1 MTESINSIS
10 PPTNRPPAT
19 YKPSSTITTKPT
31 ENIVNGKKVL
41 GQDQFLK
48 LMLSQ
53 LENQDPLEPV
63 KDTDFIAQM
72 AQFSSLE
79 QQSQLN
85 KSISEFLS
93 RQESA
98 QLHDY
103 LGKKVKI
110 NTTAGVV
117 SGVVTEIKNL
127 GEESKV
133 VVNGFEYN
141 PKFIK
146 SVELASSQIKVLKK
160 K

>member
-1 MTESINSIS
+1 MESINSIS
-10 PPTNRPPAT
+10 TPTDRPAAT
-19 YKPSSTITTKPT
+19 YRPRSTITTKPT
-31 ENIVNGKKVL
+31 ENLVNGKKVL

-103 LGKKVKI
+103 LGKKVNI

-133 VVNGFEYN
+133 VVNGFEYD

-146 SVELASSQIKVLKK
+146 SVGLSSS
-160 K
+160 